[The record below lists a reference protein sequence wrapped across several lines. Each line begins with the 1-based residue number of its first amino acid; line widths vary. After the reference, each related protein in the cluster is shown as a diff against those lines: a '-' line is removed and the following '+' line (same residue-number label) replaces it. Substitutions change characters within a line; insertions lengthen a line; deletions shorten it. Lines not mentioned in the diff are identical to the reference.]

1 MQEEMLSSPPLPVT
15 ILTGFLGAGK
25 TTLINYL
32 LAHHGDQPLAI
43 LENEF
48 GAVNIDG
55 GLLNRGDNVSV
66 VELSN
71 GCVCCSVR
79 GEFTEALTEL
89 LDRRLR
95 GELNFER
102 LIVETTGLADPAPI
116 IQTFFVDDRLRG
128 ELMLDAVI
136 TLVDA
141 EHILKQLDEHRVAAS
156 QIGFADRILLTKA
169 DRVGTQ
175 EKERVLQRI
184 GQINN
189 KADVFEIIQGV
200 CPASLWLDIRAF
212 ELSDDVSVREGFHIV
227 SASPAQPVRFQPFRA
242 QEEAGQSWND
252 DIRAHVF
259 EAGYLDLKRIGAFME
274 QTIERYGNDM
284 LRYKGVLAIDDQPQ
298 RLIVQ
303 GVHKV
308 VGFDYGSAWGAEEAV
323 VSRLVII
330 GRQLPAEALQ
340 QAFMQTQAGSP
351 SAS

>member
-1 MQEEMLSSPPLPVT
+1 MQQENLPGAPLPVT

-32 LAHHGDQPLAI
+32 LAHHGDLPLAI
-43 LENEF
+43 VENEF

-116 IQTFFVDDRLRG
+116 IQTFFVDERLRA

-136 TLVDA
+136 TLADA

-156 QIGFADRILLTKA
+156 QLGFADRILLTKA
-169 DRVGTQ
+169 DRVDDVQ
-175 EKERVLQRI
+175 KEQVLQRI
-184 GQINN
+184 GKINN
-189 KADVFEIIQGV
+189 KADIFEIVQGV
-200 CPASLWLDIRAF
+200 CPAELWLDIRAF
-212 ELSDDVSVREGFHIV
+212 ELSDEVSVRQGFHIV
-227 SASPAQPVRFQPFRA
+227 SASPAQPVRFQPLRTPA
-242 QEEAGQSWND
+242 EGEYSWSD
-252 DIRAHVF
+252 DIHAHVF
-259 EAGYLDLKRIGAFME
+259 EAGHLDLKRIGAFME

-284 LRYKGVLAIDDQPQ
+284 LRYKGVLAIDGQPQ

-308 VGFDYGSAWGAEEAV
+308 VGFDYGSEWASQEAT

-330 GRQLPAEALQ
+330 GRQLPVEALR
-340 QAFMQTQAGSP
+340 QAFMQTQAESVDCP
-351 SAS
+351 